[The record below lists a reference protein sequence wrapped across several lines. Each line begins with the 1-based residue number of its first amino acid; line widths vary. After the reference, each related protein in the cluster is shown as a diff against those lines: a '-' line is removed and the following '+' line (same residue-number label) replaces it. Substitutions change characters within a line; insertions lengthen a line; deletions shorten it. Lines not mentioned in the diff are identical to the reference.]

1 MHKYSPDSFSQLSF
15 INYARSNL
23 FVNKMSLQL
32 GIDQIDKM
40 LRKKEEELDIVMLKN
55 RIIVR
60 ACSNAIKSMHAYDL
74 KVAKEYLSEAQK
86 ELKTISSFEG
96 KFPNQLNHVLQE
108 YAEAQIV
115 LSAIEK
121 KKIPTFSQLKINE
134 ISYLN
139 GLLDAIGELKRE
151 MYVSLRRGER
161 DEAKQYFS
169 MMEQIYDE
177 LLPLRFSNSVLPEF
191 RRKQDVGRMQIEN
204 SRGVLLEMDTI
215 TAKK

>member
-1 MHKYSPDSFSQLSF
+1 MPLH
-15 INYARSNL
+15 
-23 FVNKMSLQL
+23 L
-32 GIDQIDKM
+32 GIDLIDKK

-55 RIIVR
+55 RTIVR
-60 ACSNAIKSMHAYDL
+60 ACSNAIKSMHAYEL
-74 KVAKEYLSEAQK
+74 KVAKKYLKEAEK
-86 ELKTISSFEG
+86 ELKTIVAYEG
-96 KFPNQLNHVLQE
+96 KFTNQLNHVLQE

-121 KKIPTFSQLKINE
+121 KKIPTFAELKINE

-151 MYVSLRRGER
+151 MYVSLRRGNR

-177 LLPLRFSNSVLPEF
+177 LLPLRFSNAVLPEF

-204 SRGVLLEMDTI
+204 SRGVLLEVDTI